1 MKLVVHKEKETPRLQ
16 TPSPDPSSSESFASG
31 IVRRKALSYGVN
43 ALAAAVIYL
52 LFLTALNQGWINNY
66 YRGILVLIGINAIM
80 AVSLNLATGLLGE
93 LCLGHAGFMAV
104 GAYTAAIYTMQSGLP
119 SLPALII
126 GLLLGALTAAAAAVL
141 VGIPALRL
149 RGDYLAIITLAFGE
163 MITILIRSFG
173 FTGGAR
179 GLNNIPLTTNFSI
192 TFAVLILTV
201 YSVYALIRSRQ
212 GRAILAIREDDIA
225 AEASGINT
233 TRTKITAFVI
243 SAAFAGIAGGLYA
256 HYQGILAPER
266 FNYDYSINFMVMV
279 VFGGMG
285 SITGSILSAI
295 VLTILPEILLDFAD
309 YRMLI
314 YALALIGLMIF
325 RPSGLLGREEISQNR
340 IKRLF
345 ARIFRRPLPPL
356 ITSVNTV
363 ITGQSGL
370 LRRNSW
376 SKRREENLAAPDSVA
391 EEHPMRN
398 DDGRDPDGR
407 PDEAAGKRKKR
418 GRR

>member
-1 MKLVVHKEKETPRLQ
+1 MKLIRHNDK
-16 TPSPDPSSSESFASG
+16 DPQSTAKATSDPIITESVPNG
-31 IVRRKALSYGVN
+31 IVKRKALSYAVN
-43 ALAAAVIYL
+43 TAAAMAIYF
-52 LFLTALNQGWINNY
+52 LFLTAMNLGWINTY
-66 YRGILVLIGINAIM
+66 YRGILILIGINAIM

-104 GAYTAAIYTMQSGLP
+104 GAYTAATFTMQSILP
-119 SLPALII
+119 PVISLMI
-126 GLLLGALTAAAAAVL
+126 GLLLGAILAAVSALL

-163 MITILIRSFG
+163 IITIVIRSLR

-179 GLNNIPLTTNFSI
+179 GLNGIPLTTNFTI
-192 TFAVLILTV
+192 TFGVLVLTV
-201 YSVYALIRSRQ
+201 YCIYALIRSRQ

-266 FNYDYSINFMVMV
+266 FNYNYSINFMVIV

-285 SITGSILSAI
+285 SITGSILSAVI
-295 VLTILPEILLDFAD
+295 LTILPELLLDFAD

-314 YALALIGLMIF
+314 YALALIVLMIF
-325 RPSGLLGREEISQNR
+325 RPSGLLGREEISQNHLR
-340 IKRLF
+340 RLF
-345 ARIFRRPLPPL
+345 ARILRRPSLLSLPLSTP
-356 ITSVNTV
+356 
-363 ITGQSGL
+363 
-370 LRRNSW
+370 
-376 SKRREENLAAPDSVA
+376 
-391 EEHPMRN
+391 
-398 DDGRDPDGR
+398 
-407 PDEAAGKRKKR
+407 
-418 GRR
+418 